1 MKTQEIICKY
11 EIQLIYNKRLYES
24 KLIPKELY
32 ELVLNNLTNKINK
45 LEVSV

>member
-1 MKTQEIICKY
+1 MKKELICRY

-32 ELVLNNLTNKINK
+32 EIVVNSLTNKINK
-45 LEVSV
+45 LEVSI